1 MISRKPD
8 DVIIYDVVKN
18 FQEPKMYL
26 CTKFVCSVP
35 DCGGGVG
42 GQRNKLAERQIFV
55 NY

>member
-8 DVIIYDVVKN
+8 DVIICDVVKN

-26 CTKFVCSVP
+26 RTKFVCSIP
-35 DCGGGVG
+35 DCGGAVG
-42 GQRNKLAERQIFV
+42 GQRNKLAEKQIFV